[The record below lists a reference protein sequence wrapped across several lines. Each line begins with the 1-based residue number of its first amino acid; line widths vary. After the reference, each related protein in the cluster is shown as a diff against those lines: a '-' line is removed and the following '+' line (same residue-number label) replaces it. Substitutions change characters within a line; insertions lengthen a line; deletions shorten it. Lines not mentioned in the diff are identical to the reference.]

1 MAQRE
6 KKILLVDDDPNM
18 LRLMELYL
26 QSESFI
32 FKRANNGKKALALL
46 KKEKFDL
53 MLADMQMPEMD
64 GYTLL
69 KNIKATIDNYF
80 PVVMVTA
87 YGQIEEAEL
96 PAAAGAYDIIQKPF
110 SAFRLRLTVKNAL
123 DYKIVLDK
131 YERLKKL
138 KRKT

>member
-1 MAQRE
+1 MAPKE

-26 QSESFI
+26 QTEPFR
-32 FKRANNGKKALALL
+32 FNRANNGKKALAML

-53 MLADMQMPEMD
+53 ILADMQMPEMD

-69 KNIKATIDNYF
+69 KNIISTITYYL
-80 PVVMVTA
+80 PVIIVTA
-87 YGQIEEAEL
+87 YGQFEEGEL
-96 PAAAGAYDIIQKPF
+96 PVKAGAYDIIQKPF
-110 SAFRLRLTVKNAL
+110 TAFRLRLTVKNAL
-123 DYKIVLDK
+123 IYKTVLDK
-131 YERLKKL
+131 YERLKKS